1 MKILLIIDELKQS
14 DWLRRRLELE
24 NNQVAIS
31 PDWQTGWIMAHESQ
45 FDIVVV
51 AIQLSESNQN
61 HLLQL
66 WQAENYR
73 VPLFLLVSPDT
84 PANKAW
90 GLESGAD
97 DCVGYSVD
105 SRELMARLYALHRRK
120 FGLIPTLSSLRVDD
134 LEVNLVH
141 KTVYRAG
148 KRIDLLP
155 REYYLLAFLMQNRSR
170 VVSKKEILENVWSK
184 IDKIRPN
191 TVEVYINYLR
201 KKIDDQATIKLIHT
215 VVGMGYVIRIAE

>member
-24 NNQVAIS
+24 NNQVATS
-31 PDWQTGWIMAHESQ
+31 PDWQTGWLMAHESQ

-66 WQAENYR
+66 WQAESYR
-73 VPLFLLVSPDT
+73 VPLFLLISPDT

-120 FGLIPTLSSLRVDD
+120 FGTFPTLSSLRVDD
-134 LEVNLVH
+134 LEINLIH

-201 KKIDDQATIKLIHT
+201 KKIDSQATIKLIHT